1 MKMNEEK
8 TMKEEVI
15 TKIIEFSFSLF
26 VIFLFI
32 LLYFYEYILR

>member
-8 TMKEEVI
+8 TRKEEVI